1 MFSRLAHPT
10 VSRFLLRRMATEG
23 SPLANPQEALQ
34 SGEQVTPQ
42 VLAKVLKESLASV
55 GIVVAEA
62 VKQSDGHNKVIHALI
77 LAVGASVTAIATSL
91 WNNVS
96 LVLGLDVYH
105 AEQCERPREEGR

>member
-34 SGEQVTPQ
+34 SGEQVMPQ

-55 GIVVAEA
+55 GTAVAEA
-62 VKQSDGHNKVIHALI
+62 VKQTDGRNKVIHASI
-77 LAVGASVTAIATSL
+77 LAIGASVTATSL